1 MHKTIVVS
9 SIKMSK
15 FDLINP
21 CYMKKLLLFTLLV
34 FNFGF
39 SQEDAWVYFN
49 DKPDAAY
56 YLANPLQ
63 MLSQRALDRRTAQG
77 IALDNTDVPIAQTY
91 IDQVTA
97 STGITVMAKSKWL
110 NALHVRGTQANIQ
123 LLTNLSF
130 VSQIQ
135 FANSN
140 LNSRQSGEK
149 SNELQP
155 VNKQL
160 EVLTNFNYGGS
171 SNQIEMLNGHLLHQQ
186 NYTGQGK
193 MVAIMDAGFPGV
205 DTASPFQR
213 LRDNNLILGGYNFP
227 DRNTSIYTRSSHGT
241 SVLSCMAGFVDNQLV
256 GAAPDAQYYL
266 FITED
271 TNSENPVEESYWV
284 EAVEMADSLG
294 VDVINTSLG
303 YFTYDNPNYSY
314 SYSDMNGIKSFAAR
328 GADIAFSK
336 GMICVTSAGNSGNSS
351 DPHMATPAD
360 AITTLTVGAV
370 DASENYVS
378 FSSIGPSF
386 DNRVKPDVC
395 AKGYLASVSN
405 ATGNIVNA
413 NGTSFSSPILAG
425 MVTTF
430 WSAVPNMTNA
440 EIMQFVKESADIYAN
455 PTIYKGYGVPDFQ
468 LALTNA
474 LSLNS
479 YQNNPVILYPNP
491 VQNELNI
498 IFTESEKSG
507 ELILYN
513 NIGQQVA
520 SFVVSETNSTVSL
533 DNLASGL
540 YFYQLKSA
548 SKVAQGKLLK
558 L

>member
-1 MHKTIVVS
+1 
-9 SIKMSK
+9 
-15 FDLINP
+15 
-21 CYMKKLLLFTLLV
+21 MKKILLFTLLI

-39 SQEDAWVYFN
+39 SQEDAWVYFTN
-49 DKPDAAY
+49 KPDAAF
-56 YLANPLQ
+56 YLVNPLQ
-63 MLSQRALDRRTAQG
+63 MLNQRSLDRRAAQG

-256 GAAPDAQYYL
+256 GTAPDAQYYL

-303 YFTYDNPNYSY
+303 YFAYDNPNYSY

-351 DPHMATPAD
+351 DPHIATPAD

>member
-1 MHKTIVVS
+1 M
-9 SIKMSK
+9 IKK
-15 FDLINP
+15 I
-21 CYMKKLLLFTLLV
+21 LLLFV
-34 FNFGF
+34 FLYTFVAQA
-39 SQEDAWVYFN
+39 QEDAWVYFN

-63 MLSQRALDRRTAQG
+63 MLTQRALDRRAAQG
-77 IALDNTDVPIAQTY
+77 ISLANSDVPIAQAY

-110 NALHVRGTQANIQ
+110 NALHVRGTQVNIES
-123 LLTNLSF
+123 LINLSF

-135 FANSN
+135 FADSN
-140 LNSRQSGEK
+140 LNSRHLSGK
-149 SNELQP
+149 SNELKP

-160 EVLTNFNYGGS
+160 EVLANFNYGGS

-186 NYTGQGK
+186 NFTGQGK

-205 DTASPFQR
+205 NTASPFQR

-256 GAAPDAQYYL
+256 GTAPDAQYYL

-284 EAVEMADSLG
+284 EAAEMADSLG

-303 YFTYDNPNYSY
+303 YFAYDNPNYSY

-351 DPHMATPAD
+351 DPNIATPAD

-370 DASENYVS
+370 NSTEDYVA

-386 DNRVKPDVC
+386 DGRVKPDVC
-395 AKGYLASVSN
+395 AKGASATISN
-405 ATGNIVNA
+405 SSGGITTA

-479 YQNNPVILYPNP
+479 YQNNSFILYPNP

-520 SFVVSETNSTVSL
+520 IFFVSETNPIVSL
-533 DNLASGL
+533 DSLASGL

-548 SKVAQGKLLK
+548 NKVAQGKLLK

>member
-1 MHKTIVVS
+1 
-9 SIKMSK
+9 
-15 FDLINP
+15 
-21 CYMKKLLLFTLLV
+21 MKKLLLFTLLV
-34 FNFGF
+34 FNLGF

-49 DKPDAAY
+49 DKPDVAY

-77 IALDNTDVPIAQTY
+77 IVLDNTDVPIAQTY

-123 LLTNLSF
+123 SLTNLSF
-130 VSQIQ
+130 VSTIQ
-135 FANSN
+135 FANSS
-140 LNSRQSGEK
+140 LNSRH
-149 SNELQP
+149 SNTIQKTTVLQP
-155 VNKQL
+155 INKQL
-160 EVLTNFNYGGS
+160 EVFVDFNYGGS
-171 SNQIEMLNGHLLHQQ
+171 SNQIQMLNGHLLHQQ

-205 DTASPFQR
+205 NTSSPFQR

-227 DRNTSIYTRSSHGT
+227 DRNTSIYTRNTHGT
-241 SVLSCMAGFVDNQLV
+241 SVLSCMAGYVDNQLV
-256 GAAPDAQYYL
+256 GTAPDAQYYL

-271 TNSENPVEESYWV
+271 ANSENPVEESYWV
-284 EAVEMADSLG
+284 EAAEMADSLG
-294 VDVINTSLG
+294 VDVINSSLG
-303 YFTYDNPNYSY
+303 YFTYDNISYSY
-314 SYSDMNGIKSFAAR
+314 SYSDMNGTKTFVAR
-328 GADIAFSK
+328 GANMAFSK
-336 GMICVTSAGNSGNSS
+336 GMICVTSAGNSGNSGNS
-351 DPHMATPAD
+351 HIATPAD

-370 DASENYVS
+370 DANENYVS

-395 AKGYLASVSN
+395 AKGYLATVSN
-405 ATGNIVNA
+405 ASGNIVNA

-440 EIMQFVKESADIYAN
+440 QIVQFVKQSADLYNN

-474 LSLNS
+474 LSA
-479 YQNNPVILYPNP
+479 NNYENDIVLLFPNP
-491 VQNELNI
+491 VQDKLTIVFSDAN
-498 IFTESEKSG
+498 FSG
-507 ELILYN
+507 NLVLFN
-513 NIGQQVA
+513 NIGQQVG
-520 SFVVSETNSTVSL
+520 SYEISETNASVNL
-533 DNLASGL
+533 ENLASGL
-540 YFYQLKSA
+540 YFYQLKLANKST
-548 SKVAQGKLLK
+548 QGKLLK

>member
-1 MHKTIVVS
+1 
-9 SIKMSK
+9 
-15 FDLINP
+15 
-21 CYMKKLLLFTLLV
+21 MKKLLLFTLLV

-123 LLTNLSF
+123 LLSGLLF
-130 VSQIQ
+130 VSHIQ
-135 FANSN
+135 FANAS
-140 LNSRQSGEK
+140 LNSRH
-149 SNELQP
+149 SNTIQKTTVIQP

-160 EVLTNFNYGGS
+160 EVLTDFNYGGS
-171 SNQIEMLNGHLLHQQ
+171 SNQIQMLNGHLLHQQ

-193 MVAIMDAGFPGV
+193 IVAIMDGGFPGV
-205 DTASPFQR
+205 NTASPFQR

-227 DRNTSIYTRSSHGT
+227 DRNTSIYTRNSHGT
-241 SVLSCMAGFVDNQLV
+241 SVLSCMAGYVDNQLV
-256 GAAPDAQYYL
+256 GTAPDAQYYL

-271 TNSENPVEESYWV
+271 TYSENPVEESYWV
-284 EAVEMADSLG
+284 EAAEMADSLG

-303 YFTYDNPNYSY
+303 YFEYDNPDYRF
-314 SYSDMNGIKSFAAR
+314 SYSDMNGIKTFAAR
-328 GADIAFSK
+328 GADKAFSK
-336 GMICVTSAGNSGNSS
+336 GMICVTSAGNSGNSAN
-351 DPHMATPAD
+351 PHIATPAD

-386 DNRVKPDVC
+386 DGRVKPDVC
-395 AKGYLASVSN
+395 AKGLSATVSN
-405 ATGNIVNA
+405 TSGGITTAS
-413 NGTSFSSPILAG
+413 GTSFSSPIMAG
-425 MVTTF
+425 MVATF

-440 EIMQFVKESADIYAN
+440 QIVQFVKESADIYAS

-474 LSLNS
+474 LSASNFENDIVL
-479 YQNNPVILYPNP
+479 LYPNP
-491 VQNELNI
+491 VQDKVTIVFSDTN
-498 IFTESEKSG
+498 FSG
-507 ELILYN
+507 NLILFN
-513 NIGQQVA
+513 NIGQQVG
-520 SFVVSETNSTVSL
+520 SFEISETNASVNL
-533 DNLASGL
+533 ENLASGL
-540 YFYQLKSA
+540 YFYQLKIA
-548 SKVAQGKLLK
+548 NKTTQGKLLK

>member
-1 MHKTIVVS
+1 M
-9 SIKMSK
+9 
-15 FDLINP
+15 NQ
-21 CYMKKLLLFTLLV
+21 KLLFFFTILFSYIV
-34 FNFGF
+34 QA
-39 SQEDAWVYFN
+39 QEDAWVYFN
-49 DKPDAAY
+49 NKPDAAF
-56 YLANPLQ
+56 YLNNPLQ

-77 IALDNTDVPIAQTY
+77 IILDNRDVPIAQAY

-97 STGITVMAKSKWL
+97 ATGITVMAQSKWL
-110 NALHVRGTQANIQ
+110 NALHVRGTQTDIQ
-123 LLTNLSF
+123 LLSNLSF

-135 FANSN
+135 FANSS
-140 LNSRQSGEK
+140 LNSRHSNANQKTTEIK
-149 SNELQP
+149 S
-155 VNKQL
+155 VNKQM
-160 EVLTNFNYGGS
+160 EVMADFNYGGS
-171 SNQIEMLNGHLLHQQ
+171 SNQIQMLNGHLLHQQ

-256 GAAPDAQYYL
+256 GTAPDAQYYL

-284 EAVEMADSLG
+284 EAAEMADSLG

-314 SYSDMNGIKSFAAR
+314 SYSDMNGIKTFAAR

-351 DPHMATPAD
+351 DPHIATPAD

-395 AKGYLASVSN
+395 SKGYLASVSN
-405 ATGNIVNA
+405 ASGNIVNA

-425 MVTTF
+425 MVATF

-440 EIMQFVKESADIYAN
+440 QIVQFVKESADIYAN

-474 LSLNS
+474 LSLDSFENDS
-479 YQNNPVILYPNP
+479 VILYPNP
-491 VQNELNI
+491 VQSELTI
-498 IFTESEKSG
+498 VFQESSVSG
-507 ELILYN
+507 KLTLHN

-520 SFVVSETNSTVSL
+520 IFVISETNTTVIL

-540 YFYQLKSA
+540 YFYQFETGNKTT
-548 SKVAQGKLLK
+548 QGKLLK

>member
-1 MHKTIVVS
+1 
-9 SIKMSK
+9 
-15 FDLINP
+15 
-21 CYMKKLLLFTLLV
+21 MKRILLFTLLI
-34 FNFGF
+34 FNLGF

-63 MLSQRALDRRTAQG
+63 MLTQRALDRRAAQG
-77 IALDNTDVPIAQTY
+77 ISLANSDVPISQTY

-123 LLTNLSF
+123 SLTNLSF

-135 FANSN
+135 FADSN
-140 LNSRQSGEK
+140 LNSRHSSGK
-149 SNELQP
+149 SNELKP

-160 EVLTNFNYGGS
+160 EVLANFNYGSS

-256 GAAPDAQYYL
+256 GTAPDAQYYL

-303 YFTYDNPNYSY
+303 YFAYDNPNYSY

-351 DPHMATPAD
+351 DPHIATPAD

>member
-1 MHKTIVVS
+1 
-9 SIKMSK
+9 MSK

-21 CYMKKLLLFTLLV
+21 NFMKKLLLFTLLV

-49 DKPDAAY
+49 DKPNAAF
-56 YLANPLQ
+56 YLSNPLQ

-77 IALDNTDVPIAQTY
+77 IILDNTDVPIAQTY

-97 STGITVMAKSKWL
+97 ATGITVMAKSKWL
-110 NALHVRGTQANIQ
+110 NALHVRGTQADIQ
-123 LLTNLSF
+123 LLTNLTF
-130 VSQIQ
+130 VNHIQ
-135 FANSN
+135 FANTS
-140 LNSRQSGEK
+140 LNSRH
-149 SNELQP
+149 SNTIQKTTVIQP

-160 EVLTNFNYGGS
+160 EVLTDFNYGGS
-171 SNQIEMLNGHLLHQQ
+171 SNQIQMLNGHLLHQQ

-193 MVAIMDAGFPGV
+193 IVAIMDGGFPGV
-205 DTASPFQR
+205 NTASPFQR

-227 DRNTSIYTRSSHGT
+227 DRNTSIYTRNSHGT
-241 SVLSCMAGFVDNQLV
+241 SVLSCMAGYVDNQLV
-256 GAAPDAQYYL
+256 GTAPDAQYYL

-271 TNSENPVEESYWV
+271 TYSENPVEESYWV
-284 EAVEMADSLG
+284 EAAEMADSLG

-303 YFTYDNPNYSY
+303 YFEYDDPDYSY
-314 SYSDMNGIKSFAAR
+314 SYSDMNGIKTFAAR
-328 GADIAFSK
+328 GADKAFSK
-336 GMICVTSAGNSGNSS
+336 GMICVTSAGNSGNSAN
-351 DPHMATPAD
+351 PHIATPAD

-386 DNRVKPDVC
+386 DGRVKPDVC

-405 ATGNIVNA
+405 ASGNIVNA

-425 MVTTF
+425 MVASF

-440 EIMQFVKESADIYAN
+440 QIVQFVKESADIYAN

-474 LSLNS
+474 LSA
-479 YQNNPVILYPNP
+479 NNFENDIVLLYPNP
-491 VQNELNI
+491 VQDKVTIVFSDTN
-498 IFTESEKSG
+498 FSG
-507 ELILYN
+507 NLILFN
-513 NIGQQVA
+513 SILQQVG
-520 SFVVSETNSTVSL
+520 SFEISETNASVNL
-533 DNLASGL
+533 ENLASGL
-540 YFYQLKSA
+540 YFYQLKIEN
-548 SKVAQGKLLK
+548 KTTQGKLLK